1 MKIYSYNGK
10 GILTLRE
17 ALHLAFLDLSE
28 TKIAAVVKMHA
39 SIHTDL
45 DFYSWLE
52 TVYDNPIFF

>member
-28 TKIAAVVKMHA
+28 TKKG
-39 SIHTDL
+39 L
-45 DFYSWLE
+45 LLE
-52 TVYDNPIFF
+52 CTPLLIQTLIFIPGWKRFMIIRFF